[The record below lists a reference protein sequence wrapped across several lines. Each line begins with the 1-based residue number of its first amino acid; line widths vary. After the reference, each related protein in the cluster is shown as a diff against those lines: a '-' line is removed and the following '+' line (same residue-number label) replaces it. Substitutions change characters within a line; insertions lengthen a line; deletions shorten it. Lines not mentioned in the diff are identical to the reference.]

1 MHCYDAGRT
10 DAELKKEGWT
20 VKGTKIKSND
30 NILDYILLVVFLFI
44 ILITLYPFLN
54 VLAISF
60 NDPIDTMRNINFI
73 IPRKFTTSNYVYVFQ
88 ENDLIKP
95 LLLSVARTVIGA
107 GIGVICTAML
117 AYVLS
122 RKDFYFNK
130 LFTLLFVITMYV
142 SGGLIPE
149 YLLLMRTLKMG
160 NNFLVY
166 IIPGMIWVYNLI
178 LVRSFIEGLPSA
190 LQEAARVDGANDFTI
205 WARIVLPLCKPVL
218 ATVALFMAV
227 GQWNSFM
234 DTYLYAKEL
243 PTLQYVLYEI
253 MEKATI
259 KIDPHAAEQM
269 KNAVSPLSVRM
280 AITIIATVPII
291 IVYPFLQKYFV
302 GGMTVGAVK
311 D

>member
-1 MHCYDAGRT
+1 M
-10 DAELKKEGWT
+10 WI
-20 VKGTKIKSND
+20 VNSTKIKSRE
-30 NILDYILLVVFLFI
+30 NILDWVLLVVFIFLI
-44 ILITLYPFLN
+44 IITLYPFLN

-60 NDPIDTMRNINFI
+60 NDPIDTMRNINFV
-73 IPRKFTTSNYVYVFQ
+73 IPRQFTLSNYVYIFE
-88 ENDLIKP
+88 ENDLISP
-95 LLLSVARTVIGA
+95 LTLSIIKTVVGA
-107 GIGVICTAML
+107 AAGVICTAML

-130 LFTLLFVITMYV
+130 VFTILFVVTMYV

-149 YLLLMRTLKMG
+149 YLLLMRTLRLG

-166 IIPGMIWVYNLI
+166 ILPGLIWVYNVI
-178 LVRSFIEGLPSA
+178 LVRSFIEGLPMA
-190 LQEAARVDGANDFTI
+190 LQEAARVDGANDFII
-205 WARIVLPLCKPVL
+205 WARIILPLCKPVL
-218 ATVALFMAV
+218 ATVALFVAV

-253 MEKATI
+253 METATI

-280 AITIIATVPII
+280 AITIVATVPII

>member
-1 MHCYDAGRT
+1 MNS
-10 DAELKKEGWT
+10 
-20 VKGTKIKSND
+20 TKIKSRE
-30 NILDYILLVVFLFI
+30 NILDWVLLVVFIFLI
-44 ILITLYPFLN
+44 IITLYPFLN

-60 NDPIDTMRNINFI
+60 NDPIDTMRNINFV
-73 IPRKFTTSNYVYVFQ
+73 IPRQFTLSNYVYIFE
-88 ENDLIKP
+88 ENDLISP
-95 LLLSVARTVIGA
+95 LMLSIVKTVVGA
-107 GIGVICTAML
+107 ATGVICTAML

-130 LFTLLFVITMYV
+130 LFTLLFVVTMYV

-149 YLLLMRTLKMG
+149 YLLLMRTLNLG

-166 IIPGMIWVYNLI
+166 ILPGLIWVYNMI
-178 LVRSFIEGLPSA
+178 LVRSFIEGLPIA
-190 LQEAARVDGANDFTI
+190 LQEAARVDGANDFII
-205 WARIVLPLCKPVL
+205 WARIILPLCKPVL
-218 ATVALFMAV
+218 ATVALFVAV

-253 MEKATI
+253 METATI

-280 AITIIATVPII
+280 AITIVATVPII

>member
-1 MHCYDAGRT
+1 MNR
-10 DAELKKEGWT
+10 
-20 VKGTKIKSND
+20 TKIKSRE
-30 NILDYILLVVFLFI
+30 NILDWVLLVVFIVLI
-44 ILITLYPFLN
+44 IITLYPFLN

-60 NDPIDTMRNINFI
+60 NDPIDTMRNINFV
-73 IPRKFTTSNYVYVFQ
+73 IPRQFTLSNYVYIFE
-88 ENDLIKP
+88 ENNLISP
-95 LLLSVARTVIGA
+95 LILSIVKTVVGA
-107 GIGVICTAML
+107 ATGVICTAML

-130 LFTLLFVITMYV
+130 VFTLLFVVTMYV

-149 YLLLMRTLKMG
+149 YLLLMRTLGLG

-166 IIPGMIWVYNLI
+166 ILPGLIWVYNVI
-178 LVRSFIEGLPSA
+178 LVRSFIEGLPIA
-190 LQEAARVDGANDFTI
+190 LQEAARVDGANDFII
-205 WARIVLPLCKPVL
+205 WARIILPLCKPVL
-218 ATVALFMAV
+218 ATVALFVAV

-253 MEKATI
+253 METATI

-280 AITIIATVPII
+280 AITIVATVPII

>member
-1 MHCYDAGRT
+1 MNS
-10 DAELKKEGWT
+10 
-20 VKGTKIKSND
+20 TKIKSRE
-30 NILDYILLVVFLFI
+30 NILDWVLLVVFIFLI
-44 ILITLYPFLN
+44 IITIYPFLN

-60 NDPIDTMRNINFI
+60 NDPIDTMRNINFV
-73 IPRKFTTSNYVYVFQ
+73 IPRKFTLSNYVYIFE
-88 ENDLIKP
+88 ENNLISP
-95 LLLSVARTVIGA
+95 LMLSVVKTVVGA
-107 GIGVICTAML
+107 GTGVICTAML

-130 LFTLLFVITMYV
+130 VFTVLFVITMYV

-149 YLLLMRTLKMG
+149 YLLLMRTLKLG

-166 IIPGMIWVYNLI
+166 ILPGLIWVYNVI
-178 LVRSFIEGLPSA
+178 LVRSFVEGLPLA
-190 LQEAARVDGANDFTI
+190 LQEAARVDGANDFII
-205 WARIVLPLCKPVL
+205 WARIILPLCKPVL
-218 ATVALFMAV
+218 ATVALFVAV

-243 PTLQYVLYEI
+243 PTLQYVLYQI
-253 MEKATI
+253 METATI

-280 AITIIATVPII
+280 AITIVATVPII

>member
-1 MHCYDAGRT
+1 MNS
-10 DAELKKEGWT
+10 
-20 VKGTKIKSND
+20 TKIKSRE
-30 NILDYILLVVFLFI
+30 NILDWVLLVIFIFLMI
-44 ILITLYPFLN
+44 ITLYPFLN

-60 NDPIDTMRNINFI
+60 NDPIDTMRNINFV
-73 IPRKFTTSNYVYVFQ
+73 IPRQFTLSNYVYIFE
-88 ENDLIKP
+88 ENDLISP
-95 LLLSVARTVIGA
+95 LMLSVIKTLVGA
-107 GIGVICTAML
+107 GVGVICTAML

-130 LFTLLFVITMYV
+130 VFTLLFVITMYV

-149 YLLLMRTLKMG
+149 YLLLMRTLGLG

-166 IIPGMIWVYNLI
+166 ILPGLIWVYNVI
-178 LVRSFIEGLPSA
+178 LVRSFVEGLPIA
-190 LQEAARVDGANDFTI
+190 LQEAARVDGANDFII
-205 WARIVLPLCKPVL
+205 WARIILPLCKPVL
-218 ATVALFMAV
+218 ATVALFVAV

-253 MEKATI
+253 METATI
-259 KIDPHAAEQM
+259 KIDPHAADQM

-280 AITIIATVPII
+280 AITIVATVPII

>member
-1 MHCYDAGRT
+1 MNS
-10 DAELKKEGWT
+10 
-20 VKGTKIKSND
+20 TKIKSRE
-30 NILDYILLVVFLFI
+30 NILDWVLLVVFIVLI
-44 ILITLYPFLN
+44 IITLYPFLN

-60 NDPIDTMRNINFI
+60 NDPIDTMRNINFV
-73 IPRKFTTSNYVYVFQ
+73 IPRQFTLSNYVYIFE
-88 ENDLIKP
+88 ENNLISP
-95 LLLSVARTVIGA
+95 LIFSIVKTVVGA
-107 GIGVICTAML
+107 ATGVICTAML

-130 LFTLLFVITMYV
+130 VFTLLFVVTMYV

-149 YLLLMRTLKMG
+149 YLLLMRTLGLG

-166 IIPGMIWVYNLI
+166 ILPGLIWVYNVI
-178 LVRSFIEGLPSA
+178 LVRSFIEGLPIA
-190 LQEAARVDGANDFTI
+190 LQEAARVDGANDFII
-205 WARIVLPLCKPVL
+205 WARIILPLCKPVL
-218 ATVALFMAV
+218 ATVALFVAV

-253 MEKATI
+253 METATI

-280 AITIIATVPII
+280 AITIVATVPII
-291 IVYPFLQKYFV
+291 IVSPFLQKYFV